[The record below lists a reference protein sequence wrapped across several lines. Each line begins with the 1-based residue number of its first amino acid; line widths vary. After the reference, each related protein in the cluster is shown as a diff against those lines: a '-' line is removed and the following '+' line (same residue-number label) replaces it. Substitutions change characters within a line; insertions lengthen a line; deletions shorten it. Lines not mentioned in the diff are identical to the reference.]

1 MFKNKISLLTL
12 AALIAFGCKS
22 EHATSHQ
29 SSKIVEF
36 SEQTLD
42 KPNEFKSELFQKGIL
57 VYEDDFKG
65 ELNKEYLRSKKMYLE
80 NGTLVMAPQFK
91 TKEAAMK
98 KLKRDHHLGLGVVGH
113 LNKLPEKFVLHM
125 RYKVITDAIV
135 TGRPSFQIGHHMM
148 SLAYN
153 KEGGYHLILPGE
165 QKVRFS
171 EPNAKM
177 NINEWVD
184 LVIEYQKGKM
194 LLSVNGHSKVYEHEQ
209 VTIENKKDKSGPR
222 LTFKSKED
230 TEERIVFDSIR
241 LWEAE

>member
-1 MFKNKISLLTL
+1 MFKKKIALLTF
-12 AALIAFGCKS
+12 ATVIACGCKS
-22 EHATSHQ
+22 KHSTSQ
-29 SSKIVEF
+29 QPSKIIEVPEQAVENP
-36 SEQTLD
+36 D
-42 KPNEFKSELFQKGIL
+42 KFKSELFQKGTL
-57 VYEDDFKG
+57 VYSDDFAS
-65 ELNKEYLRSKKMYLE
+65 ELNKEYLRSKKMYFE
-80 NGTLVMAPQFK
+80 NSTLVMAPQFK

-125 RYKVITDAIV
+125 RYKVITDAIE

-184 LVIEYQKGKM
+184 LIIEYQKGKM
-194 LLSVNGHSKVYEHEQ
+194 RLSVNGHSKIYEHEQ
-209 VTIENKKDKSGPR
+209 VTMENKKSGPK
-222 LTFKSKED
+222 LTFKSKEGI
-230 TEERIVFDSIR
+230 EERIVFDSIR